1 MKTRKVTLEA
11 LCLAMSLLL
20 PQVFHLLGMAQ
31 AGQIFLPMHI
41 PVLMGG
47 LVLGWKYGA
56 FLGMMA
62 PLLSCLF
69 TGMPSAE
76 RVIFMM
82 VELMSY
88 GAVGGF
94 LYQEHNVKN
103 LPFGGY
109 IALISAMVIGRLVYG
124 FALVLGTA
132 LFSLHLGG
140 FPIVWG
146 AVITGIPG
154 ICIQLIFL
162 PALTGII
169 EKGGY
174 LHESYATTFH
184 SK

>member
-1 MKTRKVTLEA
+1 MKTRKMTFEA
-11 LCLAMSLLL
+11 LCLAMALLL
-20 PQVFHLLGMAQ
+20 PQVFHVLGMTQ

-56 FLGMMA
+56 FLGFMA

-76 RVIFMM
+76 RVVFMM

-88 GAVGGF
+88 GAVSGF
-94 LYQEHNVKN
+94 LYQECGVKN
-103 LPFGGY
+103 VPFGGY
-109 IALISAMVIGRLVYG
+109 VALISAMVVGRFFYG
-124 FALVLGTA
+124 FALVFGTA
-132 LFSLHLGG
+132 LFALPLGG
-140 FPIVWG
+140 FSIVWG

-154 ICIQLIFL
+154 ICIQLMFL
-162 PALTGII
+162 PALTRII

-174 LHESYATTFH
+174 LHESYATMFH